1 MGNQICVNVS
11 AKENSNDDNTE
22 RHAPNPDRFPEV
34 GDSLSSLPCNINHI
48 RQELLSICN
57 YGFIKS

>member
-11 AKENSNDDNTE
+11 AKENSNVDSME

-48 RQELLSICN
+48 RHELLNICKYRFTKN
-57 YGFIKS
+57 